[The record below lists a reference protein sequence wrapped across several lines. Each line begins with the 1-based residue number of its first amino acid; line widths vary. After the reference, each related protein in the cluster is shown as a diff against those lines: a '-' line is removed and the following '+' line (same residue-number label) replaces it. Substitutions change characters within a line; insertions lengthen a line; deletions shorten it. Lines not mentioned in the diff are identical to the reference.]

1 METIETLSIED
12 EAGLA
17 KSIEEGRSVKLTGG
31 LEVHSQWS
39 NYEMNLELLLITP
52 DKKRRGHLCRRTGE
66 GGEVILT
73 KASAALQ
80 MARICLA
87 AARNEI

>member
-1 METIETLSIED
+1 MKTIETLPIDD

-31 LEVHSQWS
+31 LEVHSQWG
-39 NYEMNLELLLITP
+39 NYETNLEVLLITP
-52 DKKRRGHLCRRTGE
+52 DKKRRGHLCHRMGK

-80 MARICLA
+80 MARFCLA
-87 AARNEI
+87 AARKET